1 MISRMS
7 VQFHNICNKIFPLF
21 QAKNGKWRTKIIKN
35 RRRYSLSDFDGF
47 DEDDDYYY
55 TDWKSDTKTNFY
67 GYQNRDNSF
76 DNGIAT
82 GSYVFHNLS
91 RNTEYEVKIRAK
103 NRFGWSENEPSLFF
117 RTSISGK

>member
-1 MISRMS
+1 M
-7 VQFHNICNKIFPLF
+7 F
-21 QAKNGKWRTKIIKN
+21 QAKNGKWKMKVIKN
-35 RRRYSLSDFDGF
+35 RRKYSLSDFDEF

-55 TDWKSDTKTNFY
+55 TDWNSNKQTNLY
-67 GYQNRDNSF
+67 SYRNGDSSF
-76 DNGIAT
+76 NNGIAR

-117 RTSISGK
+117 RTSISGKLCYYFFIDYTDQ